1 MVFAPELRTP
11 VLGATLSLT
20 AVITGALGAA
30 VSTWIEKALLA
41 GLTLPAASVAVALR
55 VWGPAAKAAVVNV
68 KVPAGL
74 SVAVP
79 KRVVPS

>member
-1 MVFAPELRTP
+1 MLAPELRSV

-30 VSTWIEKALLA
+30 VSTLSEKALLA
-41 GLTLPAASVAVALR
+41 ALMLPAPSVAVALR
-55 VWGPAAKAAVVNV
+55 VWGPVAKAEVVKV

-79 KRVVPS
+79 SKVVPS

>member
-1 MVFAPELRTP
+1 MVLAPELRSA

-30 VSTWIEKALLA
+30 MSTLIEKALLET
-41 GLTLPAASVAVALR
+41 LTLPAASVALALR
-55 VWGPAAKAAVVNV
+55 VCEPEVSAVVVKV

-79 KRVVPS
+79 KSVVPS